1 MSDPKEI
8 AQQTIARL
16 TAELAAANQQ
26 IAAFKAQQAQTSADE
41 VVIREKISRGLT
53 RDQALNVIKRQ
64 RAHDQAEPGRAKQAK
79 AD

>member
-8 AQQTIARL
+8 AQQTIGRL

-26 IAAFKAQQAQTSADE
+26 IAAFKAQQAQTSAHE
-41 VVIREKISRGLT
+41 VAGSVREKMSCGLT

-64 RAHDQAEPGRAKQAK
+64 RAHDQAEPGPVKK
-79 AD
+79 